1 MKEFGLIIKL
11 AVAITLI
18 IFFGE
23 WVPEWIQRAFFTI
36 SMVMKDTLVFTM
48 PLIVFSL
55 IFACLA
61 GFQKKA
67 PLLILM
73 ILLVVICSNFI
84 FVQLGFIAGDFFLPL
99 LGYHASNAVEK
110 VASNLPE
117 LQSYFSIPYPHVMGT
132 DTALLIGVTF
142 GLY

>member
-11 AVAITLI
+11 AVAILLI

-23 WVPEWIQRAFFTI
+23 WVPEWLQRTFFTI
-36 SMVMKDTLVFTM
+36 SMVLKDTLVFTM
-48 PLIVFSL
+48 PVIVFSL

-73 ILLVVICSNFI
+73 ILVIVVCSNFL
-84 FVQLGFIAGDFFLPL
+84 FVQLGYISGD
-99 LGYHASNAVEK
+99 
-110 VASNLPE
+110 
-117 LQSYFSIPYPHVMGT
+117 
-132 DTALLIGVTF
+132 
-142 GLY
+142 